1 MKKTLIGLAIASAVA
16 STGAQAQ
23 NAGGGKAQGFTLG
36 GVNPAV
42 IVGGTIGAGIG
53 LGFVSNVT
61 GSGPT
66 RGGAA
71 PGPDP
76 VTPPPP
82 PPPSCDGDDEL
93 VDGVCVGTTVTVT
106 VSGTGT
112 VTVPVTFTYP
122 AS

>member
-16 STGAQAQ
+16 ATGAHAQ
-23 NAGGGKAQGFTLG
+23 NAGGNNAQGFTLG

-66 RGGAA
+66 RGGGTT
-71 PGPDP
+71 PP
-76 VTPPPP
+76 VTPPPPP